1 MEFTH
6 AVMDDGDMIRKYRW
20 SNKEAKWYQDTHKD
34 IQVIR
39 LFNFLGKE
47 LNKNF
52 REANIL

>member
-1 MEFTH
+1 MNFTH

-39 LFNFLGKE
+39 LSKAPKE
-47 LNKNF
+47 NVFDLIKDEPLF
-52 REANIL
+52 